1 MAKKLRVCVLR
12 LFCKRKTGEKTVEK
26 MKEEKTTSKK
36 QMQRLNEKNKK
47 MKKER
52 AIYTIGCPSFDAL
65 TQNERRTFYSALLQC
80 VIEYFEK
87 KTDTTDS
94 LQQKEVNK
102 E

>member
-1 MAKKLRVCVLR
+1 VLR

-102 E
+102 K

>member
-1 MAKKLRVCVLR
+1 MLR
-12 LFCKRKTGEKTVEK
+12 LFCKRKTGEKTIEK
-26 MKEEKTTSKK
+26 MKEEKTTQKK
-36 QMQRLNEKNKK
+36 QMQRLNGGNRM

-52 AIYTIGCPSFDAL
+52 VIYTISCPSFDAL
-65 TQNERRTFYSALLQC
+65 TQNKRRTFYSALLQC

-94 LQQKEVNK
+94 LQQKGVNK